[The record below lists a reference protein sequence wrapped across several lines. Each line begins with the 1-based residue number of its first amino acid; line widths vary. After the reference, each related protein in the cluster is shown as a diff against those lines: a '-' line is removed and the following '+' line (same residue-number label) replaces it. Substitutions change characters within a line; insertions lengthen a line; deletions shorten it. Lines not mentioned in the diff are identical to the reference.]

1 MINSKLISLKMFLT
15 MAQDSFFITEF
26 FARQVVQVSY
36 KKIVVSILI
45 KSGVLLPANGSPGPD
60 GFTGAF

>member
-1 MINSKLISLKMFLT
+1 MFLT

-36 KKIVVSILI
+36 QKIVVSILI
-45 KSGVLLPANGSPGPD
+45 KSGVLLPANGNPGPD

>member
-1 MINSKLISLKMFLT
+1 MFLT
-15 MAQDSFFITEF
+15 MAQDSFFVIVF
-26 FARQVVQVSY
+26 CARQVEQVSY

-45 KSGVLLPANGSPGPD
+45 KSRVLLPANGSPGPD